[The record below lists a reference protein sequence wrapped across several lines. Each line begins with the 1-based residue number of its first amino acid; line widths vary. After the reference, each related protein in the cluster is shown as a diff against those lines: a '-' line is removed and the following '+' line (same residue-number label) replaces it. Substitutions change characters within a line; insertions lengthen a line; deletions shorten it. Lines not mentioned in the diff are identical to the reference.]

1 MIINHRAT
9 PFIAYRKTKERS
21 YQTKVFVEP
30 SSIKISS
37 YQRRKLP
44 KFSSRGKR
52 IDTKKKLKIWKKK
65 KCGWKKIWY
74 CCNRITKNKWKHPL
88 KSIFKEEKDNI
99 KKKSKN
105 NQLKSKDQE
114 KLLEDQSNRIA
125 RKKVTIKVES
135 SNQLKIIY
143 KSFKT
148 TYKQNPNSTLT

>member
-37 YQRRKLP
+37 YQRRNLP

-52 IDTKKKLKIWKKK
+52 IDTKKKLKIWKK
-65 KCGWKKIWY
+65 IWY
-74 CCNRITKNKWKHPL
+74 FCNRITKTKCKHPL